1 MSRISE
7 LGPSVFLFFHL
18 ASQCYLSVFVF
29 QLIHML
35 QLHLLMPLLLL
46 IATQGQRASVKIGVV
61 LPFYIGPKQPS
72 YSGMRHLAA
81 VQMAVDA
88 VNSDSII
95 LPNTLMKYT
104 VRESR
109 GSPGPAAVA
118 TQSLIA
124 SGGVDV
130 ILAGGEDLFA
140 VESVVSDD
148 IALVGHMASAS
159 KLSDTSVYPNVVQMS
174 ISNDIVANGVAAF
187 VSSEVIDAS
196 HVSIISGSDIHSNDL
211 AQSFLRQVPSYDMH
225 VIASTQITAGSTQV
239 LESVSA
245 FFSGLKVHF
254 EKSSRKTGQQYLI
267 LLFAQAA
274 DTINVLKAAHSIG
287 ISSDVVTWILSESV
301 LDESNTF
308 QDALGDDLD
317 SIMTGSF
324 VVHADNGRGGAAYE
338 SLWNKWRSMH
348 TTAGTPENGADESS
362 SSTYGVKGT
371 GPTCN
376 TAVDSDGNDVHMFDD
391 DGNAATRKSCG
402 GVNFATDVEFT
413 KTLTFYVPFV
423 YDSIFLIAQALHD
436 LIEVQNVQTFTAT
449 ELVGAMKRVSF
460 PGVSGGVEL
469 DSLGSRSLS
478 RPHSC
483 IVSSFDAKTKVVDPV
498 GTVRFE
504 KNSSSTGATIFR
516 LNDGASLVYS
526 SVDGTKPNFYP
537 SVKHVYSPA
546 DEVNP
551 LVVVVAC
558 AIPLITIFIATL
570 IVQSKGQSKG
580 RTWSGFKLKKRQL
593 RLDRLNRVL
602 LQNKSF
608 HCVAQDVTVGSTYK
622 CHRSTWFAEKQ
633 LVDVALLVLRDNSN
647 LEKTEDK
654 VTALVD
660 EVHFMNH
667 LQQHPNILHCYGML
681 LEESSTNVTISKES
695 KDNSRLF
702 NHEALVFAQIHHS
715 RSFKND
721 PLLLNDPQN
730 DVAPPTTKSTAI
742 SSQLAAALSLGES
755 PSAKAVEMT
764 TGTSLVALVMEW
776 CEHGS
781 LDRMLREKRTHLTL
795 AMRLQIAS
803 ELAHG
808 VKSLHNQK
816 SPIAHPNLITSN
828 VYITIDFRVK
838 IGGCFPRHSHK
849 MKYRND
855 SAELSAN
862 IASLAAIMR
871 KLLSPPSSANDL
883 ESGGGPT
890 TSASKSASIG
900 STTAAVVPSSLNDLV
915 LLMENQDLNLR
926 PNINEVVRQVD
937 MTLVDL
943 RSRTFL
949 TAESMSTSMFD
960 TVWSKAVNRDDPQQL
975 QVDKPSSVF
984 VDSSTGKKL
993 VAPEDLHVLL
1003 VDDDD
1008 FALASMQHA
1017 LEMCHYSVTG
1027 CNSGIKAMDFL
1038 CDKPNKYDVVLSD
1051 AFMPAMNGLSLLG
1064 AIKND
1069 PALRHTPV
1077 VLVSSSTTQIMQA
1090 LKLGARDYLVKPL
1103 RVFEAMTLFPKVKM
1117 WRIQMGNEF
1126 DDQMLAGRLAGR
1138 SSASPAPLSTTVD
1151 AASRGYTGVSGG
1163 GNNGVRDGDGA
1174 SSGAGAGA
1182 DAGSDAGADT
1192 FRSPSPSSS
1201 SVKSKTTDP
1210 GVNIDA
1216 IQMLIAGNFSKDV
1229 KPTDIGI
1236 PIIAWNDLELHR
1248 LAGMGSGGCVFEGV
1262 LLNGGTHENGG
1273 TDRSVACK
1281 RFNRGNLKMN
1291 RDAVKCY
1298 IRELELLS
1306 MLHHPNIME
1315 LIGIAE
1321 HDEFVWHICEY
1332 VQFGSLAEV
1341 LQEPNVAHFLT
1352 ISKRI
1357 DVLLGVAEALNY
1369 MHSQTPTLIHR
1380 DIKPSNILLS
1390 HDLTAKLSDFAYSRS
1405 ITGARKMTRCGT
1417 PAYVAPEVML
1427 GQAYDESVDTYAFGV
1442 VFWQMI
1448 TRAKPFAAESDPV
1461 SILKKTSSGERCEFP
1476 SFDVCSSFPG
1486 NSDLNE
1492 TCYSSFADLT
1502 QVCWHQDPAMRPSMV
1517 EVIRKLSAVKKNE
1530 SLGPDGR

>member
-1 MSRISE
+1 
-7 LGPSVFLFFHL
+7 
-18 ASQCYLSVFVF
+18 
-29 QLIHML
+29 ML
-35 QLHLLMPLLLL
+35 QLHLLLPLLLL
-46 IATQGQRASVKIGVV
+46 IHKGFAGRAVKIGAV

-109 GSPGPAAVA
+109 GSPGPAALA
-118 TQSLIA
+118 AQSLIA

-148 IALVGHMASAS
+148 VALVGHMASAS

-187 VSSEVIDAS
+187 VSSEVIDTS

-211 AQSFLRQVPSYDMH
+211 AQSFLRQASSYDMH

-245 FFSGLKVHF
+245 FFSRLKVHY

-287 ISSDVVTWILSESV
+287 ISSGVVTWILSESV
-301 LDESNTF
+301 LDKSNAF

-413 KTLTFYVPFV
+413 KTLTFYIPFV

-436 LIEVQNVQTFTAT
+436 LIEVQNVPTFTAT

-460 PGVSGGVEL
+460 QGVSGGVEL

-483 IVSSFDAKTKVVDPV
+483 IVSSFDAKTNVVDPV
-498 GTVRFE
+498 GTMRFE

-537 SVKHVYSPA
+537 SVKHALAA
-546 DEVNP
+546 DEVSP

-570 IVQSKGQSKG
+570 IVQSKGQSKEG
-580 RTWSGFKLKKRQL
+580 TWSGSKLKKRQL
-593 RLDRLNRVL
+593 RLDRLNQVL

-608 HCVAQDVTVGSTYK
+608 HCVAKDVTVGSTYK
-622 CHRSTWFAEKQ
+622 CHRSTWFAKKQ
-633 LVDVALLVLRDNSN
+633 LVDVALLVLRDSSN

-681 LEESSTNVTISKES
+681 LEESSTNVTISKEC

-702 NHEALVFAQIHHS
+702 NHEALVFAQTHHS
-715 RSFKND
+715 RSLKND
-721 PLLLNDPQN
+721 PFLLNDPQN
-730 DVAPPTTKSTAI
+730 DVASPTTKSTAI
-742 SSQLAAALSLGES
+742 SSQSPAALSLDES

-781 LDRMLREKRTHLTL
+781 LDRMLKEKRTHLTL

-803 ELAHG
+803 DLAHG

-862 IASLAAIMR
+862 IVSLAAIMR
-871 KLLSPPSSANDL
+871 KLLSAPSSATNDL

-890 TSASKSASIG
+890 TSASKSASTG
-900 STTAAVVPSSLNDLV
+900 STTASAAASAAAVVPSSLNDLV
-915 LLMENQDLNLR
+915 LLMENQDSNLR
-926 PNINEVVRQVD
+926 PSINEVVRQVD

-943 RSRTFL
+943 RSRTFV

-960 TVWSKAVNRDDPQQL
+960 TVWSKAVNRDDPQQS

-984 VDSSTGKKL
+984 VDSLTGKKL
-993 VAPEDLHVLL
+993 VAPEDLNVLL

-1027 CNSGIKAMDFL
+1027 CNSGIKAMDLL

-1117 WRIQMGNEF
+1117 WRIHMGDEF

-1138 SSASPAPLSTTVD
+1138 SSASSPAPLSTTV
-1151 AASRGYTGVSGG
+1151 SGD
-1163 GNNGVRDGDGA
+1163 GNHGVRDGDGA
-1174 SSGAGAGA
+1174 SSGAGA
-1182 DAGSDAGADT
+1182 DAGSGAGADT

-1201 SVKSKTTDP
+1201 LVKSKTTDP

-1216 IQMLIAGNFSKDV
+1216 IQMLIASNFSKDV
-1229 KPTDIGI
+1229 MPTDIGI

-1262 LLNGGTHENGG
+1262 LLNRGTHENGG

-1281 RFNRGNLKMN
+1281 RFNRGNLKTN

-1341 LQEPNVAHFLT
+1341 LQQPNVAHFLT

-1357 DVLLGVAEALNY
+1357 DILLGVAEALNY

-1405 ITGARKMTRCGT
+1405 ITGTRKMTRCGT

-1476 SFDVCSSFPG
+1476 SFDVWSSFPG

-1492 TCYSSFADLT
+1492 TCYSSLVDLT

-1517 EVIRKLSAVKKNE
+1517 EVIRKLSAVKK
-1530 SLGPDGR
+1530 